1 MRKIAAWF
9 RSHPLTVIGLA
20 LVGCALGLHLFANW
34 RAEVR
39 WQNYCAT
46 ARARGVKL
54 TLAEFAPPEIP
65 DAENFAK
72 LPMFRTA
79 LTRGAPSPFKMP
91 RPNGGS
97 TPAYSY
103 SKGERLDFKAW
114 AKFFKD
120 AGFISEMTDSP
131 PRDVLFA
138 LEHYA
143 PLCKEWSEWRSR
155 PHCQFP
161 VQLDASGWPQM
172 PNYDI
177 FSSAYQLFTLR
188 MHAHLAIGDSAAAL
202 ADFQDALQA
211 YRVFEHASSLV
222 GAALRMGLLAVVCSQ
237 LGESLAQPKWGDAE
251 LQQIQQTLATVNV
264 WKDYKQGLDAE
275 RVLSNSMYDRL
286 AQSVAERKK
295 LSPMMLFPATAS
307 WKNTAFA
314 LIPSRVFRDNQLLQ
328 NQYLDEQLARIS
340 ADEHKFDVYRASL
353 SNPENLN
360 GYFDEY
366 YFFFAKLFGSGI
378 SAISGQSVLI
388 QTRLDQTQLAVAL
401 ERFRLAHGTFPERLA
416 ELVPD
421 FIAEVPM
428 DTYSRQPL
436 VYRRKEGGTFLLY
449 GVGRVFMDDGSAVNS
464 THPESNQTD
473 IVWRY
478 APPAAL

>member
-1 MRKIAAWF
+1 MRKVSAWL
-9 RSHPLTVIGLA
+9 RSHPLTTI
-20 LVGCALGLHLFANW
+20 CLGLVVFAVGTHLLANW

-39 WQNYCAT
+39 WQRYCAA

-79 LTRGAPSPFKMP
+79 FTPGASAAFKLP

-97 TPAYSY
+97 PPYHNY
-103 SKGERLDFKAW
+103 PKGERLDLKAW

-120 AGFISEMTDSP
+120 AGFISAMTDSP
-131 PRDVLFA
+131 PRDVLLA

-143 PLCKEWSEWRSR
+143 PQFKEWSEWRSR

-161 VQLDASGWPQM
+161 MPLDASGWPRM
-172 PNYDI
+172 PNYAI
-177 FSSAYQLFTLR
+177 FSSAYQMFTLR

-202 ADFQDALQA
+202 ADFQDALQS
-211 YRVFEHASSLV
+211 YRAFEHASSLV
-222 GAALRMGLLAVVCSQ
+222 GSVLRMGMLAVVCSQ

-251 LQQIQQTLATVNV
+251 LQQIQQTLAAVKV
-264 WKDYKQGLDAE
+264 WRDYKQGFDAE

-307 WKNTAFA
+307 WKNAAFA
-314 LIPSRVFRDNQLLQ
+314 LIPSRVFRENQLLQ
-328 NQYLDEQLARIS
+328 NQYLDEQLARVS
-340 ADEHKFDVYRASL
+340 ADEHQFDPDRPAP
-353 SNPENLN
+353 SNPKNLN
-360 GYFDEY
+360 GYLDEF
-366 YFFFAKLFGSGI
+366 YFYFIKL
-378 SAISGQSVLI
+378 SANGLSDVSNQTVSL
-388 QTRLDQTQLAVAL
+388 QTRLGQTQLAVAL
-401 ERFRLAHGTFPERLA
+401 ERFRLAHGAFPEKLA

-421 FIAEVPM
+421 FIAELPL
-428 DTYSRQPL
+428 DKYSHQPL
-436 VYRRKEGGTFLLY
+436 TYRRQDGGTILLY
-449 GVGRVFMDDGSAVNS
+449 GVDKNRKDDGGVIDAKGSDG
-464 THPESNQTD
+464 ERLD
-473 IVWRY
+473 FIWLY
-478 APPAAL
+478 APPPAP